1 MKRTCLALLLVLS
14 LLLGLAACGARNTAQ
29 ETTDKGLEDLR
40 DWNVLALP
48 QYWNTDGL
56 SLEDLESFGQVSQDL
71 ESLGLSLEDVA
82 GLAGPMTRHL
92 SWQVISAQ
100 EDAAAGTATVTVELT
115 NLDMAPILGQFLQTA
130 LGDALGSAFLSQDQQ
145 PTQEE
150 LLQQYLQTLTDLL
163 NQEDLDTKTTTVDVS
178 LTLVDGQWKI
188 TLDEAL
194 LDALSG
200 GLLSLGDAL
209 TQALDAA

>member
-1 MKRTCLALLLVLS
+1 MKRTCLALLLGLS
-14 LLLGLAACGARNTAQ
+14 LLLGLAACGARTSAQ
-29 ETTDKGLEDLR
+29 ETTEKGLEALR

-100 EDAAAGTATVTVELT
+100 EDAAAGTATVTVALT

-209 TQALDAA
+209 TQVLDAA

>member
-1 MKRTCLALLLVLS
+1 MKRTCLALLLGLS
-14 LLLGLAACGARNTAQ
+14 LLLGLAACGARTSAQ
-29 ETTDKGLEDLR
+29 ETTEKGLEALR

-100 EDAAAGTATVTVELT
+100 EDAAAGTATVTVALT

-194 LDALSG
+194 LDALTG
-200 GLLSLGDAL
+200 GLLSLGGTL
-209 TQALDAA
+209 TQVLDAA

>member
-1 MKRTCLALLLVLS
+1 MKRTCLALLLGLS
-14 LLLGLAACGARNTAQ
+14 LLLGLAACGARTSAQ
-29 ETTDKGLEDLR
+29 ETTEKGLEALR

-56 SLEDLESFGQVSQDL
+56 SLEDLDALSQVNQDL

-100 EDAAAGTATVTVELT
+100 EDAAAGTATVTVDLT

-150 LLQQYLQTLTDLL
+150 VLQQYLQTLTDLL

-200 GLLSLGDAL
+200 GLLSLGGTL
-209 TQALDAA
+209 TQVLDAA

>member
-1 MKRTCLALLLVLS
+1 MKRTCLALLLGLS
-14 LLLGLAACGARNTAQ
+14 LLLGLAACGARTSAQ
-29 ETTDKGLEDLR
+29 ETTEKGLEALR

-56 SLEDLESFGQVSQDL
+56 SLEDLDALSQVNQDL

-100 EDAAAGTATVTVELT
+100 EDAAAGTATVTVDLT

-194 LDALSG
+194 LDALTG
-200 GLLSLGDAL
+200 GLLSLGGTL
-209 TQALDAA
+209 TQVLDAA

>member
-1 MKRTCLALLLVLS
+1 M
-14 LLLGLAACGARNTAQ
+14 
-29 ETTDKGLEDLR
+29 D
-40 DWNVLALP
+40 
-48 QYWNTDGL
+48 
-56 SLEDLESFGQVSQDL
+56 
-71 ESLGLSLEDVA
+71 
-82 GLAGPMTRHL
+82 
-92 SWQVISAQ
+92 
-100 EDAAAGTATVTVELT
+100 LT

-200 GLLSLGDAL
+200 GLLSLGGTL
-209 TQALDAA
+209 TQVLDAA

>member
-1 MKRTCLALLLVLS
+1 MKRTCLALLLGLF
-14 LLLGLAACGARNTAQ
+14 LLLGLAACGARTSAQ
-29 ETTDKGLEDLR
+29 ETTEKGLEALR

-200 GLLSLGDAL
+200 GLLSLGGTL
-209 TQALDAA
+209 TQVLDAA

>member
-1 MKRTCLALLLVLS
+1 MKRTCLALLLGLS
-14 LLLGLAACGARNTAQ
+14 LLLGLAACGARTSAQ
-29 ETTDKGLEDLR
+29 ETTEKGLEALR

-56 SLEDLESFGQVSQDL
+56 SLGDLESFGQVSQDL

-100 EDAAAGTATVTVELT
+100 EDAAAGTATVTVALT
-115 NLDMAPILGQFLQTA
+115 NLDTAPILGQFLQTA

-178 LTLVDGQWKI
+178 LTLVNGQWKI

>member
-1 MKRTCLALLLVLS
+1 MKRTCLALLLGLS
-14 LLLGLAACGARNTAQ
+14 LLLGLAACGARTSAQ
-29 ETTDKGLEDLR
+29 ETTEKGLEALR

-115 NLDMAPILGQFLQTA
+115 NLDMAPILVQFLQTA

>member
-1 MKRTCLALLLVLS
+1 MKRTCLALLLGLS
-14 LLLGLAACGARNTAQ
+14 LLLGLAACGARTSAQ
-29 ETTDKGLEDLR
+29 ETTEKGLEALR

-209 TQALDAA
+209 TPALDAA

>member
-1 MKRTCLALLLVLS
+1 MKRTCLALLLGLS
-14 LLLGLAACGARNTAQ
+14 LLLGLAACGARTSAQ
-29 ETTDKGLEDLR
+29 ETTEKGLEALR

>member
-1 MKRTCLALLLVLS
+1 MKRTCLALLLGLS
-14 LLLGLAACGARNTAQ
+14 LLLGLAACGARTSAQ
-29 ETTDKGLEDLR
+29 ETTEKGLEALR

-100 EDAAAGTATVTVELT
+100 EDAAAGTATVTVALT

-163 NQEDLDTKTTTVDVS
+163 NQENLDTKTTTVDVS

-194 LDALSG
+194 LDALTG

-209 TQALDAA
+209 TQVLDAA

>member
-1 MKRTCLALLLVLS
+1 MKRTCLALLLGLS
-14 LLLGLAACGARNTAQ
+14 LLLGLAACGARTSAQ
-29 ETTDKGLEDLR
+29 ETTEKGLAALR

-48 QYWNTDGL
+48 QYWNTDSL

-82 GLAGPMTRHL
+82 GLAQPMTRHL

-163 NQEDLDTKTTTVDVS
+163 NQEDLDTKTITVDVS
-178 LTLVDGQWKI
+178 LTLVEGQWKI

>member
-1 MKRTCLALLLVLS
+1 MKRTCLALLLGLS
-14 LLLGLAACGARNTAQ
+14 LLLSLAACGARTSAQ
-29 ETTDKGLEDLR
+29 ETTEKGLEALR

-100 EDAAAGTATVTVELT
+100 EDAAAGTATVTVALT

-194 LDALSG
+194 LDALTG
-200 GLLSLGDAL
+200 GLLSLGGTL
-209 TQALDAA
+209 TQVLDAA

>member
-1 MKRTCLALLLVLS
+1 MKRTCLALLLGLS
-14 LLLGLAACGARNTAQ
+14 LLLGLAACGARTSAQ
-29 ETTDKGLEDLR
+29 ETTEKGLAALR

-100 EDAAAGTATVTVELT
+100 EDRAAGTATVTVALT

>member
-1 MKRTCLALLLVLS
+1 MKRTCLALLLGLS
-14 LLLGLAACGARNTAQ
+14 LLLGLAACGARTSAQ
-29 ETTDKGLEDLR
+29 ETTEKGLEALR

-48 QYWNTDGL
+48 QNWNTDGL
-56 SLEDLESFGQVSQDL
+56 SLEDLDALSQVNQDL

-100 EDAAAGTATVTVELT
+100 EDAAAGTATVTVDLT

-150 LLQQYLQTLTDLL
+150 VLQQYLQTLTDLL

-200 GLLSLGDAL
+200 GLLSLGGTL
-209 TQALDAA
+209 TQVLDAA